1 MKLAKPSRAV
11 SLNATLN
18 PFLPKG
24 VLEKQSVEILVNGR
38 SAGRWTLT
46 RGGYR
51 PQSMDI
57 PPDFF
62 SDPDQT
68 VITFETPDSAAPVEL
83 GVSGDR
89 RVLGLAFSALELAQ
103 STASPSSP

>member
-1 MKLAKPSRAV
+1 M
-11 SLNATLN
+11 
-18 PFLPKG
+18 
-24 VLEKQSVEILVNGR
+24 NGR
-38 SAGRWTLT
+38 RVGRWTLT
-46 RGGYR
+46 RSGYR

-62 SDPDQT
+62 SDLAQT
-68 VITFETPDSAAPVEL
+68 VITFETPESAAPVEL

-89 RVLGLAFSALELAQ
+89 RVLGVAFSSLELTQ